1 MFEATIPSR
10 PDGGNW
16 RLTSNEQHRH
26 DSSRLRAGHTVAGA
40 RKLRSLSTSAQQ
52 GSCYLFGLR
61 GGLQPQSTC
70 LPALRSA
77 LQPLHSRVID
87 GFACTHI
94 CAEAVS
100 DLHQASTSLLAH
112 TRPTSCAPACETSYT
127 CGSFQNRP
135 QLTGLLA
142 ELLLSHLPT
151 DSGDSLTHPGAAAHT
166 NLVPIPTQWRR
177 QMRRGFDH
185 TWLLANA
192 IQSR

>member
-1 MFEATIPSR
+1 MTFFDYLVCCTLSGHRREPTYRRDTAALRCPFTYIPVGAQKRSAEMFEATIPSR
-10 PDGGNW
+10 PEGGNW

-77 LQPLHSRVID
+77 PSAAPLAGDRRIRP
-87 GFACTHI
+87 CTHI

-100 DLHQASTSLLAH
+100 DLHQASTSLFWRIRALPYAH
-112 TRPTSCAPACETSYT
+112 RHARPHTPVEVSESAA
-127 CGSFQNRP
+127 
-135 QLTGLLA
+135 
-142 ELLLSHLPT
+142 T
-151 DSGDSLTHPGAAAHT
+151 DRTA
-166 NLVPIPTQWRR
+166 R
-177 QMRRGFDH
+177 
-185 TWLLANA
+185 
-192 IQSR
+192 